1 MQFRA
6 NGGPMGEMPMAPPP
20 MDPAMMA
27 PPPMDP
33 AMMAPPPM
41 DPAMMAP
48 PAPDPSQELMATE
61 QMANAGGEGI
71 GALFADQV
79 ATALESAEEPK
90 EVIDAI
96 RGNDVP
102 LESRYQ
108 ELADYVGE
116 EDALATPPSVLTMV
130 QPTIMMTEEGAV
142 NSGIGDLMQNI
153 TEGVEMETAEG
164 EATPMAEGVGSLMM
178 GVEQPLTQNFR
189 HGGPVVQRFNNGGE
203 GISNNPFGTDM
214 VKNIKEGYQSFL
226 PTYLEAVDLDAAKDA
241 AQANLLFNIA
251 QTGLAF
257 AGGVSPEGVPLT
269 GSPAQKLAQ
278 VTANLPA
285 AAAQATA
292 GVREAEQKAK
302 IGALGAAQ
310 AASDRAADAFVAQQL
325 KNQEIQAQKIMQR
338 DKFDFEKGKYISSQQ
353 HEKALRDAQAVLSR
367 ELKVLEGNNS
377 LKGIEAQGKVSKELA
392 ELNAKLELTRQKAVQ
407 EDVLERL
414 DVEQLHNIEK
424 IQTEGE
430 IRTKIQDGINKI
442 QQGKL
447 DLDRIIADRRDDLDK
462 KIFKKDSEFNDRK
475 LELESQGLDIQ
486 NAQVRINEAISK
498 RKLDLEAQGLAH
510 KIANDDQLIK
520 LEGERLD
527 LQNKNIEYTRRQNNF
542 NNELNT
548 KRLELDKELGIGKL
562 DLDARTATWNQT
574 NQLSLIELQKRETAI
589 KEAKANYIQRM
600 IEGDKAQ
607 ETSYFG
613 GDSLVDAIESIA
625 AKPENIQ
632 ASFGDLKDTFGWA
645 NSLQA
650 TAARSIDA
658 LTGGGN
664 FLNMAE
670 TIGGSEARA
679 GNFFKKLNTDATFF
693 LRSFIDG
700 RSNLTL
706 DKKLIASLPKVG
718 FVSPKEQLAT
728 TGQIIKRIEQEIKAQ
743 NDKRLGQAADEDYTG
758 YQETMGMIGKLNDLR
773 ERYGMVYL
781 AGIGGRG
788 LEATAASAPAS
799 APAPVEDNTGGII
812 DELRAN
818 EQTN

>member
-1 MQFRA
+1 
-6 NGGPMGEMPMAPPP
+6 MGEMPMAPPP

-27 PPPMDP
+27 PP
-33 AMMAPPPM
+33 AL
-41 DPAMMAP
+41 
-48 PAPDPSQELMATE
+48 DPSQELMATE
-61 QMANAGGEGI
+61 QMADAGGEGI

-79 ATALESAEEPK
+79 ATALENAEEPK

-96 RGNDVP
+96 RGNDMP

-189 HGGPVVQRFNNGGE
+189 QGGPVVQRFNQGTE
-203 GISNNPFGTDM
+203 VISNNPFGTDM

-226 PTYLEAVDLDAAKDA
+226 PTYLEAVDLDAARDA
-241 AQANLLFNIA
+241 AKSNLLFNIA
-251 QTGLAF
+251 QAGLAF

-269 GSPAQKLAQ
+269 GSPAQRLAQ

-302 IGALGAAQ
+302 IGALAAAQ
-310 AASDRAADAFVAQQL
+310 AASDRTADAFVAQQL
-325 KNQEIQAQKIMQR
+325 KNQEIEAQKIMQR
-338 DKFDFEKGKYISSQQ
+338 EKLDFEKKIFTSSQQ
-353 HEKALRDAQAVLSR
+353 HEKSLEEARAVLSR
-367 ELKVLEGNNS
+367 DLEKLRGNNT
-377 LKGIEAQGKVSKELA
+377 LAGIEAQGKVNKELA
-392 ELNAKLELTRQKAVQ
+392 ELNAKLELTRQEAVQ

-414 DVEQLHNIEK
+414 DVEHLYNIEK
-424 IQTEGE
+424 IQIEGE

-447 DLDRIIADRRDDLDK
+447 DLDRIVADRRNKLDNE
-462 KIFKKDSEFNDRK
+462 IFKRDSEFNNRK

-486 NAQVRINEAISK
+486 NAQVRINEAINK
-498 RKLDLEAQGLAH
+498 RKLDLEARGLDH
-510 KIANDDQLIK
+510 KIANDEQLIK

-527 LQNKNIEYTRRQNNF
+527 LQNKNIEYTRRQNDF

-548 KRLELDKELGIGKL
+548 KRFELDKELGIGRL
-562 DLDARTATWNQT
+562 DLDARTATWDQT

-589 KEAKANYIQRM
+589 KEAEARYIQRL
-600 IEGDKAQ
+600 IEGDETQ

-613 GDSLVDAIESIA
+613 GDSLVDSIEAIA

-632 ASFGDLKDTFGWA
+632 ASFEDLKDTFGWA

-650 TAARSIDA
+650 TGARVIRA
-658 LTGGGN
+658 VTGTGLFGI
-664 FLNMAE
+664 AE
-670 TIGGSEARA
+670 MVGGSEARA
-679 GNFFKKLNTDATFF
+679 GTFFKKLNTDATFF

-706 DKKLIASLPKVG
+706 DKKLIESLPKLG
-718 FVSPKEQLAT
+718 FVDPESELAA

-743 NDKRLGQAADEDYTG
+743 NKKRVGQAADKDYTG

-788 LEATAASAPAS
+788 LEATAVSAPAPAS
-799 APAPVEDNTGGII
+799 APVEDNTGGII